1 MKQFKSI
8 SYALVGALSL
18 VTLGSFAS
26 ASEGHDD
33 KAITVFKTPWCGCC
47 QVWVEAMQK
56 AGYTVETNDLDDL
69 SNIKQQAEIPKNL
82 EACHTAV
89 IGGERKYVL
98 EGHVPIAAVEKLQ
111 AEKPKIRGIS
121 TPGMPTGSLGMG
133 YDENAK
139 YTVYSYLSRS
149 DEKLKIFY
157 EAGKRE

>member
-1 MKQFKSI
+1 MKQFKSN

-18 VTLGSFAS
+18 LSLGSIAHAS
-26 ASEGHDD
+26 QGIDD

-69 SNIKQQAEIPKNL
+69 SNIKQQAEVPKHL

-89 IGGERKYVL
+89 IGGERKFVL

-111 AEKPKIRGIS
+111 AENPKIRGIS

-133 YDENAK
+133 FDNEAK
-139 YTVYSYLSRS
+139 YTVYAYLSRA
-149 DEKLKIFY
+149 DEKSMVFF
-157 EAGKRE
+157 EAGKTK

>member
-8 SYALVGALSL
+8 SCALVGALSL
-18 VTLGSFAS
+18 LSLGSIAHAS
-26 ASEGHDD
+26 GGIDD

-47 QVWVEAMQK
+47 QVWIEAMQK

-69 SNIKQQAEIPKNL
+69 SNIKQQAEVPKHL

-89 IGGERKYVL
+89 IGGARKYVL

-111 AEKPKIRGIS
+111 AENPKIRGIS

-133 YDENAK
+133 FDEEAE
-139 YTVYSYLSRS
+139 YTVYAYLNRA
-149 DEKLKIFY
+149 DEKSMIFF
-157 EAGKRE
+157 EAGKTK

>member
-1 MKQFKSI
+1 MKHYKSI
-8 SYALVGALSL
+8 SSALVGIISLLTLS
-18 VTLGSFAS
+18 SIAN

-33 KAITVFKTPWCGCC
+33 NAITVYKTPWCGCC

-69 SNIKQQAEIPKNL
+69 SNIKQQAEVPKHL

-121 TPGMPTGSLGMG
+121 TPGMPMGSLGMG
-133 YDENAK
+133 FDEKAK
-139 YTVYSYLSRS
+139 YTVYAYQSRS
-149 DEKLKIFY
+149 DEKPRVFY
-157 EAGKRE
+157 EAGNTE